1 MIFLCYIIYVML
13 IDIFKLV
20 YYFYLEFLKF
30 NKIIELNNVNY
41 FNDNNYNI
49 KQPSL
54 FSIGIISYYGIRGI
68 FNIFKN
74 NIFVTAS
81 FFSIIKFS
89 LIYYSYV
96 FGGYA
101 NKVIKNFI
109 KKIYEDNKGSDNNSE
124 NSNGG
129 NTKRD
134 AKVEADI
141 NKSSDSNQEIN
152 NKFNDD
158 LALNNYN
165 LDTINNEVDLNNN
178 GEIFNN
184 LLYSVNDGGSSIE
197 ILINNIY
204 LLEFCKIIFLYLIFN
219 ILINRI
225 ILKLLD
231 NSGIIYKININWFK
245 NYMIK
250 HFEKIL
256 IINKNF
262 FNLII
267 KFNIISVIAIT
278 LIDLFGIFAIWLDIR
293 KVVIDYLVKDMSG
306 KVSLTITNINQ
317 LSILE
322 NYIWQLFYINLLII
336 FLIFISLILYR
347 NVKNIKE
354 FTKRWIILYFL
365 IFLIIVLFIIFFIY
379 IKDLSLNLD
388 KYLLDYIDLH
398 IIVNSLFIFNNK
410 DISLKS
416 RYYHKSNVNYTFN
429 NNYNT
434 DSINN
439 EVYLNNNDEIFNN
452 LLYSLNTE
460 GLGHSNIEGI
470 INNMYILE
478 LCKILFLYLI
488 YSILINRFILKWIDN
503 SGIINKININWL
515 KNHMIKHINKM
526 LIINIKFFNFI
537 IKLSII
543 TIIGISI
550 MELFGIFGINFDI
563 RIIIINYLKTINSG
577 KIHLT
582 IINMDQYSVLEN
594 SIHTIFYINLLII
607 FLILIS
613 LILYR
618 NVKNIDTNLKR
629 WIILYILI
637 FLINIIFIFNH
648 IYIKDLMDN
657 LNKYILDYMDLHI
670 IVNSLFIFNNK
681 YKIKELNKRIKKFI
695 YIKIK
700 LIYCTYKFIYSKIN
714 DLFYN
719 FKNKS
724 KYCFILPFIIKT
736 LEKEIPAEA
745 DHIISFSFNI
755 LILLIIVLL
764 SFINIIGYF
773 LSIYLIN
780 KYDIETKFPKFS
792 WIIRKYEQSNL
803 IFVSIEIFIAL
814 TFLIIAI
821 IGHLWFIGIFV
832 F

>member
-1 MIFLCYIIYVML
+1 MFLTLKKKVYEFIGIVVKKIKYLTYTIRSLCLVYVIINCWLDIRFIYVILFFWLFIELLFGIFKRYFYAKFILKIKKNKNNITKYKKYINIFLFLNMIFLCYIIYVML

-245 NYMIK
+245 NYIIK

-410 DISLKS
+410 
-416 RYYHKSNVNYTFN
+416 
-429 NNYNT
+429 
-434 DSINN
+434 
-439 EVYLNNNDEIFNN
+439 
-452 LLYSLNTE
+452 
-460 GLGHSNIEGI
+460 
-470 INNMYILE
+470 
-478 LCKILFLYLI
+478 
-488 YSILINRFILKWIDN
+488 
-503 SGIINKININWL
+503 
-515 KNHMIKHINKM
+515 
-526 LIINIKFFNFI
+526 
-537 IKLSII
+537 
-543 TIIGISI
+543 
-550 MELFGIFGINFDI
+550 
-563 RIIIINYLKTINSG
+563 
-577 KIHLT
+577 
-582 IINMDQYSVLEN
+582 
-594 SIHTIFYINLLII
+594 
-607 FLILIS
+607 
-613 LILYR
+613 
-618 NVKNIDTNLKR
+618 
-629 WIILYILI
+629 
-637 FLINIIFIFNH
+637 
-648 IYIKDLMDN
+648 
-657 LNKYILDYMDLHI
+657 
-670 IVNSLFIFNNK
+670 

-736 LEKEIPAEA
+736 LGKEVPAEA
-745 DHIISFSFNI
+745 DPFIKLSFNV

>member
-1 MIFLCYIIYVML
+1 MFLTLKKKVYEFIGIVVKKIKYLTYTIRSLCLVYVIINCWLDIRFIYVILFFWLFIELLFGIFKRYFYAKFILKIKKNKNNITKYKKYINIFLFLNMIFLCYIIYVML

-184 LLYSVNDGGSSIE
+184 LLYS
-197 ILINNIY
+197 
-204 LLEFCKIIFLYLIFN
+204 
-219 ILINRI
+219 
-225 ILKLLD
+225 
-231 NSGIIYKININWFK
+231 
-245 NYMIK
+245 
-250 HFEKIL
+250 
-256 IINKNF
+256 
-262 FNLII
+262 
-267 KFNIISVIAIT
+267 
-278 LIDLFGIFAIWLDIR
+278 
-293 KVVIDYLVKDMSG
+293 
-306 KVSLTITNINQ
+306 
-317 LSILE
+317 
-322 NYIWQLFYINLLII
+322 
-336 FLIFISLILYR
+336 
-347 NVKNIKE
+347 
-354 FTKRWIILYFL
+354 
-365 IFLIIVLFIIFFIY
+365 
-379 IKDLSLNLD
+379 
-388 KYLLDYIDLH
+388 
-398 IIVNSLFIFNNK
+398 
-410 DISLKS
+410 
-416 RYYHKSNVNYTFN
+416 
-429 NNYNT
+429 
-434 DSINN
+434 
-439 EVYLNNNDEIFNN
+439 
-452 LLYSLNTE
+452 LNTE
-460 GLGHSNIEGI
+460 GLGHSNIEVI

-488 YSILINRFILKWIDN
+488 YSILINRFILKWLDN
-503 SGIINKININWL
+503 SGIIYKININWF

-607 FLILIS
+607 FLIFIS

-618 NVKNIDTNLKR
+618 NVKNIDTNIKR